1 MQNNE
6 LLLVDVVSSEIF
18 LSEVVWSDWMELR
31 GEDLHVRELLH
42 DPVPGLG
49 GAEEVDEDD
58 VLLRHV
64 VLLQHLDCF
73 THFVARST
81 GERNR

>member
-6 LLLVDVVSSEIF
+6 LLVDVISSEVF
-18 LSEVVWSDWMELR
+18 LSEVVWSDRMELR
-31 GEDLHVRELLH
+31 GENLHVRELLH

-49 GAEEVDEDD
+49 GTEQVDQDD

-73 THFVARST
+73 THFVTRSR
-81 GERNR
+81 GDRNR

>member
-6 LLLVDVVSSEIF
+6 LLVDVISSEVF

-31 GEDLHVRELLH
+31 GENLHVRVLLH
-42 DPVPGLG
+42 DPVARLG
-49 GAEEVDEDD
+49 RAEQVDQDD

-73 THFVARST
+73 THFVTRSR
-81 GERNR
+81 GDRNR

>member
-1 MQNNE
+1 MQNNGV
-6 LLLVDVVSSEIF
+6 LINVISSEIF

-31 GEDLHVRELLH
+31 GENLHVRELLH

-49 GAEEVDEDD
+49 GTEQVDQDD
-58 VLLRHV
+58 MLLRHV

-73 THFVARST
+73 THFVTRSR
-81 GERNR
+81 GDRNR

>member
-49 GAEEVDEDD
+49 GTEQVDQDD

-81 GERNR
+81 GESKR